1 MSQTR
6 GPNAGYRGKPNSR
19 RQPHHLTNQK
29 RPARGPSPSRET
41 NGAATPA
48 SIIKTRSLR
57 FLVDAVGAENIALGL
72 DSSMTRIAE
81 LMRGE
86 RFTPETAFHM
96 ETTLG
101 LPSGFFDQLHPVL
114 SPETIARLKAPLE
127 FVHADETVNVD
138 ETVNEGGI
146 EQAPLLLSAQEP
158 SLLVSSL
165 SKDTTMPSKSS
176 KGASGA
182 TRARAQ
188 KASAQASGQAARA
201 AESSKPHQS
210 HQAAGRKQARPN
222 GGVTVE
228 RIRQAN
234 LHVLTTRN
242 GSKVKLGAVL
252 GLSGSN
258 MAHRLHGKKRMDDA
272 EAERFTAGLG
282 LPAGWLDT
290 PRGEADIPESVAQLL
305 APTSRVRAPGQAPAS
320 TAVAASEDT
329 AVAAE
334 PTSEI
339 ERALPSASSNAHIEP
354 LPADAAGDGDHVAS
368 PHHENVS
375 SAVATRRD
383 GPVQRIASNTPAAV
397 PAPVASEPAVAMSPP
412 TDTAPSSTL
421 GTTLDGL
428 DGIAPIAEALLKTLA
443 GKARTGRL
451 DELKALEL
459 LRQAVLL

>member
-1 MSQTR
+1 M
-6 GPNAGYRGKPNSR
+6 K
-19 RQPHHLTNQK
+19 
-29 RPARGPSPSRET
+29 
-41 NGAATPA
+41 
-48 SIIKTRSLR
+48 
-57 FLVDAVGAENIALGL
+57 FLVEAVGAENIALGL
-72 DSSMTRIAE
+72 DSSMSRIAE

-86 RFTPETAFHM
+86 RFTPETAFHV

-127 FVHADETVNVD
+127 FVHADETVD
-138 ETVNEGGI
+138 GGGV
-146 EQAPLLLSAQEP
+146 EHAPLLPSAQEP

-176 KGASGA
+176 KEASGA
-182 TRARAQ
+182 TKTRAK
-188 KASAQASGQAARA
+188 KASAKASGQAARA
-201 AESSKPHQS
+201 GDSPPLHQS

-305 APTSRVRAPGQAPAS
+305 APASRVRAPGQAPAP
-320 TAVAASEDT
+320 TAAASEDT
-329 AVAAE
+329 GVAAA
-334 PTSEI
+334 PTSEKD
-339 ERALPSASSNAHIEP
+339 RALPSASSNAYIEP
-354 LPADAAGDGDHVAS
+354 LPADAASDSDSVANLQ
-368 PHHENVS
+368 HENVS
-375 SAVATRRD
+375 SAVATRGD
-383 GPVQRIASNTPAAV
+383 GPVERIESHKPEAV
-397 PAPVASEPAVAMSPP
+397 PAPVVSQPTVAISPP
-412 TDTAPSSTL
+412 TDTPPFSTS
-421 GTTLDGL
+421 GTTLGGL

-459 LRQAVLL
+459 LRQAILL

>member
-19 RQPHHLTNQK
+19 RQPHHLSNPN
-29 RPARGPSPSRET
+29 RAARGQPPLGAT
-41 NGAATPA
+41 DGGAAQA
-48 SIIKTRSLR
+48 SIIKTRSLK
-57 FLVDAVGAENIALGL
+57 FLIDAVGAENIALAL
-72 DSSMTRIAE
+72 DSSLTRIAE

-101 LPSGFFDQLHPVL
+101 LPSGFFDQHYPVL
-114 SPETIARLKAPLE
+114 SPEAIARLKAPLE
-127 FVHADETVNVD
+127 FVHTDEISD
-138 ETVNEGGI
+138 EGDVEK
-146 EQAPLLLSAQEP
+146 APFPPSAQKP

-176 KGASGA
+176 TQAPGAA
-182 TRARAQ
+182 KTRAQ
-188 KASAQASGQAARA
+188 KAPAQTSGQAARA
-201 AESSKPHQS
+201 EDSPKSHRS
-210 HQAAGRKQARPN
+210 HQAAERKQAQPN
-222 GGVTVE
+222 GGATVE

-234 LHVLTTRN
+234 LHVLTKRN

-282 LPAGWLDT
+282 LPTGWLDT
-290 PRGEADIPESVAQLL
+290 PRTEADIPESVAQLL
-305 APTSRVRAPGQAPAS
+305 APASRVRVPGQAPAP
-320 TAVAASEDT
+320 TAAAAYEDTRVAA
-329 AVAAE
+329 AA
-334 PTSEI
+334 TSEI
-339 ERALPSASSNAHIEP
+339 DRALSSTSSDPHAEPSP
-354 LPADAAGDGDHVAS
+354 DDTAGDGDSVAS
-368 PHHENVS
+368 AQHETVS
-375 SAVATRRD
+375 SAVATRAD
-383 GPVQRIASNTPAAV
+383 SPIERIESHTPAAV
-397 PAPVASEPAVAMSPP
+397 PAPVALQPAVAMSSP
-412 TDTAPSSTL
+412 TDTSPSSTSA
-421 GTTLDGL
+421 TNLDGL

-459 LRQAVLL
+459 LQQAVLL

>member
-29 RPARGPSPSRET
+29 RPARDQSPSRET

-72 DSSMTRIAE
+72 DSSMIRIAE

-101 LPSGFFDQLHPVL
+101 LPSGFLDQLHPVL

-127 FVHADETVNVD
+127 FVHTDEMTD
-138 ETVNEGGI
+138 EGDI
-146 EQAPLLLSAQEP
+146 EATPILSSAQKP
-158 SLLVSSL
+158 SLLVSS
-165 SKDTTMPSKSS
+165 SPKDMTMPSKSS
-176 KGASGA
+176 KEASGA
-182 TRARAQ
+182 PKIRVQ
-188 KASAQASGQAARA
+188 KASAPTSGQAARA
-201 AESSKPHQS
+201 GGSPTPHQS
-210 HQAAGRKQARPN
+210 HQVAGRKQAAQRN

-290 PRGEADIPESVAQLL
+290 PRAEADIPESVAQLL
-305 APTSRVRAPGQAPAS
+305 APASRVRAPGQAQAP
-320 TAVAASEDT
+320 TAAAAYEDTPVAAT
-329 AVAAE
+329 
-334 PTSEI
+334 PTSEND
-339 ERALPSASSNAHIEP
+339 RAVPSITSDPHTEP
-354 LPADAAGDGDHVAS
+354 LPTDAAGDGGSVAS
-368 PHHENVS
+368 AQHKNVS
-375 SAVATRRD
+375 SAVAMRAD
-383 GPVQRIASNTPAAV
+383 GPVERIESHTPAAV
-397 PAPVASEPAVAMSPP
+397 SAPVASQPAVAMSPP
-412 TDTAPSSTL
+412 ADTPSSPTSA
-421 GTTLDGL
+421 TNLDGL
-428 DGIAPIAEALLKTLA
+428 DGISPIAEALLKTLA

-459 LRQAVLL
+459 LQQAVLL

>member
-1 MSQTR
+1 L
-6 GPNAGYRGKPNSR
+6 KV
-19 RQPHHLTNQK
+19 
-29 RPARGPSPSRET
+29 
-41 NGAATPA
+41 
-48 SIIKTRSLR
+48 
-57 FLVDAVGAENIALGL
+57 LVDAIGAENIVLGL
-72 DSSMTRIAE
+72 DSSMSRIAE

-127 FVHADETVNVD
+127 FVHADETVD
-138 ETVNEGGI
+138 GGGI
-146 EQAPLLLSAQEP
+146 EHAPLLPSAQEP

-176 KGASGA
+176 KEASGA
-182 TRARAQ
+182 TKTRAK
-188 KASAQASGQAARA
+188 KASAQASGRAARA
-201 AESSKPHQS
+201 EDSPPPHKS

-234 LHVLTTRN
+234 LQVLTTRN

-290 PRGEADIPESVAQLL
+290 PRAEADIPESVAQLL
-305 APTSRVRAPGQAPAS
+305 APASRARAPGQAQAP
-320 TAVAASEDT
+320 TAAAAYEDTPVAAT
-329 AVAAE
+329 
-334 PTSEI
+334 PTSEND
-339 ERALPSASSNAHIEP
+339 RAVPSITSDPHTEP
-354 LPADAAGDGDHVAS
+354 LPTDAAGDGGSVAS
-368 PHHENVS
+368 AQHKNVS
-375 SAVATRRD
+375 SAVAMRAD
-383 GPVQRIASNTPAAV
+383 GPVERIESHTPAAV
-397 PAPVASEPAVAMSPP
+397 SAPVASQPAVAMSPP
-412 TDTAPSSTL
+412 ADTPSSPTSA
-421 GTTLDGL
+421 TNLDGL
-428 DGIAPIAEALLKTLA
+428 DGISPIAEALLKTLA

-459 LRQAVLL
+459 LQQAVLL

>member
-19 RQPHHLTNQK
+19 RQPHHLTNRK
-29 RPARGPSPSRET
+29 HPARVNSPSRET
-41 NGAATPA
+41 NGGATPA
-48 SIIKTRSLR
+48 SIIKTRSLKV
-57 FLVDAVGAENIALGL
+57 LVDAIGAENIALGL
-72 DSSMTRIAE
+72 DSSMSRIAE

-127 FVHADETVNVD
+127 FVHADETVD
-138 ETVNEGGI
+138 GGGI
-146 EQAPLLLSAQEP
+146 EHAPLLPSAQET

-176 KGASGA
+176 KEASGA
-182 TRARAQ
+182 TKTRAK
-188 KASAQASGQAARA
+188 KASAQASGWAARA
-201 AESSKPHQS
+201 GDSPPPHQS

-258 MAHRLHGKKRMDDA
+258 MAHRLHGKKRMDDS

-290 PRGEADIPESVAQLL
+290 PRAEADIPESVAQLL
-305 APTSRVRAPGQAPAS
+305 APTSRVRTLGQAPAP

-329 AVAAE
+329 EVAAA

-339 ERALPSASSNAHIEP
+339 ERALPSAPSNAHIEP

-368 PHHENVS
+368 PHHENLS

-383 GPVQRIASNTPAAV
+383 GPVQRIESNTPAAV
-397 PAPVASEPAVAMSPP
+397 SAPVASQPAVAMSPP
-412 TDTAPSSTL
+412 ADTPSSPTSA
-421 GTTLDGL
+421 TNLDGL
-428 DGIAPIAEALLKTLA
+428 DGISPIAEALLKTLA

-459 LRQAVLL
+459 LQQAVLL